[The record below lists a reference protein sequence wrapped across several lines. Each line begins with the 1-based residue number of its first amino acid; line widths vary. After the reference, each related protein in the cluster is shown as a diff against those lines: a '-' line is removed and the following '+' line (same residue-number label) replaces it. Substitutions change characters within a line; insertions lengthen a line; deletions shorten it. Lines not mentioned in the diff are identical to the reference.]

1 MIRKFPSKLRFIS
14 RLVLVT
20 AAMAAC
26 IAAPARAADTTSC
39 AADSTH
45 RALDF
50 WLGNWAI
57 SAQGGGP
64 ASTSNVSLDLDQC
77 IVIERW
83 DGGRGH
89 TGENIFAYSAGD
101 RSWHGIF
108 ADNQGHVH
116 VFVDGKVRDGSA
128 EFTGPSRGE
137 HGETILNRITIRRI
151 SDTQAQQSWEKSS
164 DGGKTWSAQFH
175 LDYTRKQ

>member
-1 MIRKFPSKLRFIS
+1 MIRQFPSKLRFVS

-20 AAMAAC
+20 AAMGAAF
-26 IAAPARAADTTSC
+26 AVPARAADATSC

-50 WLGNWAI
+50 WLGDWAI
-57 SAQGGGP
+57 SAVGGGP
-64 ASTSNVSLDLDQC
+64 ASTSNVSLDLDKC
-77 IVIERW
+77 LVVERW

-89 TGENIFAYSAGD
+89 TGENIFAYSDGD
-101 RSWHGIF
+101 QSWHGIF

-116 VFVDGKVRDGSA
+116 VFVDGKVAAGSA

-137 HGETILNRITIRRI
+137 HGETVLNRITIRRI
-151 SDTQAQQSWEKSS
+151 SSTQAEQSWEKSS
-164 DGGKTWSAQFH
+164 DGGKTWSAQFN
-175 LDYTRKQ
+175 LDYTRKP